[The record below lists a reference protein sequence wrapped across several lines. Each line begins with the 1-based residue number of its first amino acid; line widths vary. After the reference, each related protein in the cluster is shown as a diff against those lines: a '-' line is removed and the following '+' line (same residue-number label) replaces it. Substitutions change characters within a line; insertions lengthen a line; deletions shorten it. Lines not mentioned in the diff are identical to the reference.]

1 MNIDKQLFSYND
13 IRRIDTDVVIIC
25 DKMKYKYVLEVKL
38 LNKLILIDGNS
49 LSFRA
54 FYALP
59 LLQNKA
65 GIHTNAVYG
74 FAMLLEKIIKEE
86 QPTHFL
92 VAFDAGKTTFRHDTY
107 GEYKGGRQTTPP
119 ELSEQFPYVRQL
131 LDAYQIKRYEL
142 DNYEADDIIGTLSKA
157 ANDEQF
163 QTIIVTGDRDL
174 TQLATEDVTI
184 YYTKK
189 GVTDVDH
196 YTPQF
201 ISEKYDGLV
210 PEQIID
216 MKGLMGDTS
225 DNIPGVAGV
234 GEKTAIKLLK
244 QFTTVENVYEH
255 LDEVSGKKLK
265 EKLENSKD
273 DALMSKKLATINC
286 ESPIEVSLKDTKL
299 PENPDISEKIEL
311 FKKLEFKQ
319 LLDQIDINGDNTTT
333 EEKEMN
339 VTTDFTNI
347 DFTDLKSA
355 IVHFELDGSNYL
367 KDDILKFA
375 LYDGIHHVVIDAQ
388 DIHKYEQLIEWLEN
402 EQTEKI
408 VYDAKKS
415 YVVAHRLDINIKNI
429 EFDIMLAS
437 YIIDPS
443 RNIDD
448 VHSVVT
454 NFGQHFVQ
462 QSVAVY
468 GKGKKRQVP
477 EDEILNHYIATI
489 IEAISESQSI
499 MKDYLEEYN
508 QTDLLYDLEL
518 PLARILS
525 QMEEIGIYTDAKDL
539 QEMEKEI
546 QSKLDVLVDN
556 IYQSA
561 GASFNINSPK
571 QLGVVLF
578 ETLELPVIKKTK
590 TGYSTAVDVLEQL
603 QGEHPIIEYILE
615 YRQLAK
621 LQSTYVE
628 GLQKVISKDNR
639 IHTRFNQTLA
649 QTGRL
654 SSIDPNLQNI
664 PIRLEEGRKIRKA
677 FKSTDENNVI
687 FSADYSQIE
696 LRVLAHIT
704 QDESMKQAFIN
715 DEDIHTATAMK
726 VFEVPANEVDSV
738 MRRQAKAVNFGIV
751 YGISDYGLSQ
761 SLGITRKQAKK
772 FIDDYLNSFPGV
784 KQYMEDVVK
793 DCKAQGYVETLLH
806 RRRYIPDITSRNF
819 NLRGFAERTAMNT
832 PIQGS
837 AADIIKLAM
846 VNFANE
852 VKHTEF
858 HAKLLLQVHDE
869 LIFEIPKEEVEAFG
883 EFIED
888 IMDNALKLDVPLK
901 IESSYGQTWYDAK

>member
-1 MNIDKQLFSYND
+1 M
-13 IRRIDTDVVIIC
+13 
-25 DKMKYKYVLEVKL
+25 
-38 LNKLILIDGNS
+38 NKLVLIDGNS

-92 VAFDAGKTTFRHDTY
+92 VAFDAGKTTFRHETY
-107 GEYKGGRQTTPP
+107 GEYKGGRQKTPP

-142 DNYEADDIIGTLSKA
+142 DNYEADDIIGTLSKEA
-157 ANDEQF
+157 DQAGFE
-163 QTIIVTGDRDL
+163 TIIVTGDRDL
-174 TQLATEDVTI
+174 TQLATDNVTI

-196 YTPQF
+196 YTPAF
-201 ISEKYDGLV
+201 IAEKYDGLV
-210 PEQIID
+210 PNQIID

-244 QFTTVENVYEH
+244 QFTTVEHVYENI
-255 LDEVSGKKLK
+255 DNVSGKKLK

-273 DALMSKKLATINC
+273 DAIMSKALATINC
-286 ESPIEVSLKDTKL
+286 ESPIEVKIDDTKL
-299 PENPDISEKIEL
+299 PDSLDESAKIEL

-319 LLDQIDINGDNTTT
+319 LLDQIDVDGTADNI
-333 EEKEMN
+333 EEKEIN
-339 VTTDFTNI
+339 VETDFKNI
-347 DFTDLKSA
+347 DFKSLKTA
-355 IVHFELDGSNYL
+355 NIHFELDGTNYL
-367 KDDILKFA
+367 KDEILKFG
-375 LYDGIHHVVIDAQ
+375 LFDGTHYVVIDASIMHE
-388 DIHKYEQLIEWLEN
+388 DENLIKWLEN
-402 EQTEKI
+402 SETEKI

-415 YVVAHRLDINIKNI
+415 YITAHRLNIDIKNI
-429 EFDIMLAS
+429 SFDIMLAS

-443 RNIDD
+443 RSIDD
-448 VHSVVT
+448 VHSVVSHY
-454 NFGQHFVQ
+454 GQYYVQ
-462 QSVAVY
+462 ESVNVY

-477 EDEILNHYIATI
+477 DDTILNHYVATI
-489 IEAISESQSI
+489 IESIHQSHPLMSEQ
-499 MKDYLEEYN
+499 LAEYN
-508 QTDLLYDLEL
+508 QEELLFDLEL
-518 PLARILS
+518 PLAEILS
-525 QMEEIGIYTDAKDL
+525 QMEEIGIYTDVNDL
-539 QEMEKEI
+539 QAMEKEI
-546 QSKLDVLVDN
+546 QSKLDDLIQN
-556 IYQSA
+556 IYDAA
-561 GASFNINSPK
+561 GESFNINSPK

-578 ETLELPVIKKTK
+578 ENLQLPVIKKTK

-603 QGEHPIIEYILE
+603 KGEHPIIEFILE

-628 GLQKVISKDNR
+628 GLQKVISQDNR

-704 QDESMKQAFIN
+704 QDESMMQAFIN

-726 VFEVPANEVDSV
+726 VFDVQQDEVNGM

-761 SLGITRKQAKK
+761 SLGITRKQAKQ
-772 FIDDYLNSFPGV
+772 FIDDYLDSFPGV
-784 KQYMEDVVK
+784 KQYMEDIVK
-793 DCKAQGYVETLLH
+793 DCKADGYVETLLH

-819 NLRGFAERTAMNT
+819 NLRSFAERTAMNT

-846 VNFANE
+846 VNFANAIDN
-852 VKHTEF
+852 TDF

-869 LIFEIPKEEVEAFG
+869 LIFELPESEVTEF
-883 EFIED
+883 EKFIED
-888 IMDNALKLDVPLK
+888 IMDNALDLDVPLK
-901 IESSYGQTWYDAK
+901 VESSYGKTWYDAK

>member
-1 MNIDKQLFSYND
+1 M
-13 IRRIDTDVVIIC
+13 
-25 DKMKYKYVLEVKL
+25 LEVKTL
-38 LNKLILIDGNS
+38 SKLILIDGNS

-86 QPTHFL
+86 KPTHFL
-92 VAFDAGKTTFRHDTY
+92 VAFDAGKTTFRHDKY
-107 GEYKGGRQTTPP
+107 SEYKGGRQKTPP

-142 DNYEADDIIGTLSKA
+142 ENYEADDIIGTLSKEANA
-157 ANDEQF
+157 AQF
-163 QTIIVTGDRDL
+163 ETIIVTGDRDL

-189 GVTDVDH
+189 GVTDVDR
-196 YTPQF
+196 YTPEF
-201 ISEKYDGLV
+201 IAEKYDGLT
-210 PEQIID
+210 PNQIID
-216 MKGLMGDTS
+216 MKGLMGDAS

-244 QFTTVENVYEH
+244 QFNTVENVYNH

-273 DALMSKKLATINC
+273 DALMSKELATINC
-286 ESPIEVSLKDTKL
+286 ESPLEVSLKDTKL
-299 PENPDISEKIEL
+299 QDDPDMTAKVEL

-319 LLDQIDINGDNTTT
+319 LLEQVDVDGISDDT
-333 EEKEMN
+333 EAIELN
-339 VTTDFTNI
+339 VEHHFDDI
-347 DFTDLKSA
+347 DFKSLEKA
-355 IVHFELDGSNYL
+355 TIHFELDGTNYL
-367 KDDILKFA
+367 KDDILKFGF
-375 LYDGIHHVVIDAQ
+375 YDGVHHIVIDA
-388 DIHKYEQLIEWLEN
+388 DKIHEYPELVAWLEN
-402 EQTEKI
+402 EQTEKA

-415 YVVAHRLDINIKNI
+415 YIVAHRLNIAI
-429 EFDIMLAS
+429 AHIVFDVMLAN

-443 RNIDD
+443 RTIDD
-448 VHSVVT
+448 VNSVVT
-454 NFGQHFVQ
+454 HYGQHYVKT
-462 QSVAVY
+462 SVEIY
-468 GKGKKRQVP
+468 GKGKKRHLP
-477 EDEILNHYIATI
+477 EDSVLNQHVATI
-489 IEAISESQSI
+489 IEAISKAKPEIQAQ
-499 MKDYLEEYN
+499 LEEYN
-508 QTDLLYDLEL
+508 QTDLLDDLEL

-525 QMEEIGIYTDAKDL
+525 KMEETGIYTVAGDL

-546 QSKLDVLVDN
+546 QAKLDVLIEN
-556 IYQSA
+556 IYEAA
-561 GASFNINSPK
+561 GEPFNINSPK

-603 QGEHPIIEYILE
+603 QGQHPIIDYILE
-615 YRQLAK
+615 YRTLSK

-628 GLQKVISKDNR
+628 GLQKVISDDNR

-664 PIRLEEGRKIRKA
+664 PVRLEEGRRIRKA
-677 FKSTDENNVI
+677 FKSSDENNVI
-687 FSADYSQIE
+687 FAADYSQIE

-715 DEDIHTATAMK
+715 NEDIHTATAMK
-726 VFEVPANEVDSV
+726 VFNVGPDEVDSI

-761 SLGITRKQAKK
+761 SLGITRKQAKQ
-772 FIDDYLNSFPGV
+772 FIDDYLDSFPGV
-784 KQYMEDVVK
+784 KQYMEDIVK

-846 VNFANE
+846 VHFANE
-852 VKHTEF
+852 VKKTNF

-869 LIFEIPKEEVEAFG
+869 LIFELPKEEVEAFG

-888 IMDNALKLDVPLK
+888 IMDNALELDVPLK
-901 IESSYGQTWYDAK
+901 VESSYGATWYDAK